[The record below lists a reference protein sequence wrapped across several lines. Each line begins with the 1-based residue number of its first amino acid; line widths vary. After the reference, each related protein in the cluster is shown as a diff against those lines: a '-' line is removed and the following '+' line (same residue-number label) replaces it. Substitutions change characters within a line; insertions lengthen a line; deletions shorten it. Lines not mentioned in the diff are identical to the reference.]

1 MASPAVFARRMA
13 QLAKGVTRNV
23 ADIKADAAKRIG
35 STLVKTTPVDTAL
48 ARSNWV
54 ASGNTADLSLR
65 SIRSASE
72 TVADMVAS
80 VAHVDSETDIH
91 IANGGDKVPYLY
103 WLNKGTSS
111 QAPAGFVEESRHSG
125 KQAIERGRV
134 LKRRRDV

>member
-1 MASPAVFARRMA
+1 MASPEVFARRIA
-13 QLAKGVTRNV
+13 KLAKGATRNV

-35 STLVKTTPVDTAL
+35 STLVKTTPVDTTL

-65 SIRSASE
+65 TIRSAGE
-72 TVADMVAS
+72 TVADMVS
-80 VAHVDSETDIH
+80 SIMSVDSETDIH

-111 QAPAGFVEESRHSG
+111 QAPAGFVEESVHAG
-125 KQAIERGRV
+125 KRAVERGRV
-134 LKRRRDV
+134 LKRRKDV